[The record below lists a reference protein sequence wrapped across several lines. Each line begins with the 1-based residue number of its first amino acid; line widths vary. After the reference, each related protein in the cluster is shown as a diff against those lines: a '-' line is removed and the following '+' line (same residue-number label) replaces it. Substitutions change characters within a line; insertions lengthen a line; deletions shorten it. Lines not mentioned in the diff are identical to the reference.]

1 MYLNIDLATPIQSE
15 FMLNAKAQSIIT
27 KNWPTTTVNGE
38 EVFTNLYIYNGGV
51 NTNVDE
57 AKVLK
62 LLGMDPDTLATQDWK
77 GVKKS
82 YIYFK
87 YAPLA
92 PIVMDDN
99 AVYDRISNI
108 SKIGEVCNAHFTT
121 VSYDEP
127 ADISVI
133 KSDFTNGTNLNIYTY
148 LPSDKDE
155 TAYVPSVD
163 DPTGTE
169 YIIDNLGNQS
179 DSNWFVAFA
188 DVDKAMY
195 DRSYTVGNTTIS
207 ESYDGR
213 MAFTTVIE
221 LTYALR
227 ELVSEADPAVVI
239 LLDKV
244 VTDGVYSEEFKD
256 YSLGDDADPLY
267 LSIPKYGF
275 DNDYNQVTIGYDRY
289 LKVSAVSSMKKKNF
303 AKFFALAL
311 GNGTELKKGPWWV
324 KVVAAV
330 VVIIIIIIAV
340 IITIASLGGAS
351 GIAAT
356 GAFALIAAVASAI
369 AITATIIVVALS
381 LYAGWVASQGWAGDA
396 QLIGKAIVVFSD
408 IAKYAGYVAMIT
420 GAGALIQNG
429 FKVALTAAEK
439 EAAKKA
445 GTALAANAMRDMTST
460 EIATQVLTWLNTG
473 VSTVLDYKA
482 EKDAQKTQDVQ
493 NQITAQEDIIADLTS
508 NKSMELT
515 QFEFE
520 SGNIY
525 DTNAKI
531 DSTYY
536 SKTEGLVHDT
546 THKYYD

>member
-82 YIYFK
+82 YVYFK

-267 LSIPKYGF
+267 LSIPKYGV
-275 DNDYNQVTIGYDRY
+275 DNDYNQVTIGYD
-289 LKVSAVSSMKKKNF
+289 
-303 AKFFALAL
+303 
-311 GNGTELKKGPWWV
+311 
-324 KVVAAV
+324 
-330 VVIIIIIIAV
+330 
-340 IITIASLGGAS
+340 
-351 GIAAT
+351 
-356 GAFALIAAVASAI
+356 
-369 AITATIIVVALS
+369 
-381 LYAGWVASQGWAGDA
+381 
-396 QLIGKAIVVFSD
+396 
-408 IAKYAGYVAMIT
+408 
-420 GAGALIQNG
+420 
-429 FKVALTAAEK
+429 
-439 EAAKKA
+439 
-445 GTALAANAMRDMTST
+445 
-460 EIATQVLTWLNTG
+460 
-473 VSTVLDYKA
+473 
-482 EKDAQKTQDVQ
+482 
-493 NQITAQEDIIADLTS
+493 
-508 NKSMELT
+508 
-515 QFEFE
+515 
-520 SGNIY
+520 
-525 DTNAKI
+525 
-531 DSTYY
+531 
-536 SKTEGLVHDT
+536 
-546 THKYYD
+546 